1 MKGTLWNS
9 TPLRNLVIYA
19 LVRNKGIILDSELL
33 RLLQK
38 DYPDLSESKLS
49 QTLMQLEIPGLINI
63 SRITK
68 NKTRIEL
75 TANGT
80 ELFKDMMK

>member
-1 MKGTLWNS
+1 MKGTIWNP
-9 TPLRNLVIYA
+9 TPLKNLILYA
-19 LVRNKGIILDSELL
+19 LVRNKGVVLDSELL

-38 DYPDLSESKLS
+38 DYSGLSESKLA

-68 NKTRIEL
+68 NKTKIEL
-75 TANGT
+75 TKNGKD
-80 ELFKDMMK
+80 LFKKMMK